1 MIENPET
8 QALKQAIN
16 QLNIAEWPYEILG
29 VTAATV
35 GQLEFGKALRH
46 YPKTE
51 KRAAELIQKKFKN
64 YLSFNAATN
73 VWYFWNGRIHKP
85 TESIVLVTKVVH
97 QLWTALSGAMDL
109 LDDLI
114 DGIVAQSPDNEKK
127 ARRKELR
134 GQVSE
139 HRYLRDSLSKSG
151 GISSLIKAL
160 ESHLDIPGDYFAN
173 DTRWFVVQNGVF
185 DMDDVR
191 KTREWKLLPHD
202 GSRPVY
208 REWKFKYNP
217 GSTHE
222 HLDHF
227 LETSI
232 EDESQARF
240 LQKILGTAVFGTRP
254 DEGTR
259 SFVSIQGK
267 PRSGKS
273 MILRVLN
280 SFCEENTFVREP
292 QVSAIIKRGK
302 NPEHGR
308 NPMKEARIA
317 AFTEVTEHLE
327 RMFMLKYSG
336 GDKCTSE
343 DKYIKNTS
351 WYPQGVVFLFSNHGA
366 PIDKTDKA
374 TYDRLK
380 PINFPHQ
387 FELPP
392 FDDGVHTLDPKLQDK
407 IVSQGSGFL
416 EWLMEGFIRG
426 LDEDFYC
433 SESMERLKQGERDE
447 QDEVG
452 IYLADRLDSGHLRY
466 EENAPGYRCVNLTK
480 AYADYKLWHG
490 QHGSGRPVPRLLFSE
505 RLSSRYELKGW
516 DGTGKRMTFAGL
528 ILSDGIDMRMS
539 DPDR

>member
-1 MIENPET
+1 MSENLET
-8 QALKQAIN
+8 QALKQAVN
-16 QLNIAEWPYEILG
+16 QLNIIEWPYEILG

-35 GQLEFGKALRH
+35 GQLEFGKALKKF
-46 YPKTE
+46 PKTE
-51 KRAAELIQKKFKN
+51 KRGAEIIQKKFKN
-64 YLSFNAATN
+64 YLSYNAATD

-85 TESIVLVTKVVH
+85 TESHVLVRQIVEIFH
-97 QLWTALSGAMDL
+97 EALSGAMDL
-109 LDDLI
+109 IDDLAESL
-114 DGIVAQSPDNEKK
+114 VAQSPDNEKTAK
-127 ARRKELR
+127 RKELR
-134 GQVSE
+134 GKTSE
-139 HRYLRDSLSKSG
+139 HRYLRDSIARSG
-151 GISSLIKAL
+151 GITSMVKML
-160 ESHLDIPGDYFAN
+160 ETHVNIPGDYFAN

-280 SFCEENTFVREP
+280 AFCEENTFVREP
-292 QVSAIIKRGK
+292 QVSAIIQRGK

-317 AFTEVTEHLE
+317 AFTEVTERLE
-327 RMFMLKYSG
+327 RMFMLKFSG

-343 DKYIKNTS
+343 DKYIKNSS
-351 WYPQGVVFLFSNHGA
+351 WYPQGVIFLFSNHGA
-366 PIDKTDKA
+366 NIDKTDKA

-392 FDDGVHTLDPKLQDK
+392 FDDGVHTLDPQLQDK

-426 LDEDFYC
+426 LEEDFYC

-452 IYLADRLDSGHLRY
+452 IYLADRIEKKYYSVEPGIPSYRY
-466 EENAPGYRCVNLTK
+466 ASLTT
-480 AYADYKLWHG
+480 AYTDYKLWHG
-490 QHGSGRPVPRLLFSE
+490 QNGSGHPASRSQFRDRLAQYYPFEPIDAVGKKKTFTGLVYLNELE
-505 RLSSRYELKGW
+505 RN
-516 DGTGKRMTFAGL
+516 MN
-528 ILSDGIDMRMS
+528 
-539 DPDR
+539 